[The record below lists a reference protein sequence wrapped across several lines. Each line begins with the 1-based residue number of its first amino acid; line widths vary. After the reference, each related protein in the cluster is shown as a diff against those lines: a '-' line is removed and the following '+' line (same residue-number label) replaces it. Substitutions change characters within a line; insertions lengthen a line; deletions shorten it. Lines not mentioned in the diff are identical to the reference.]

1 MKTILTDNIKR
12 YENEYLISIRNEI
25 DEELKRRKEIKA
37 KELQKMLDDFIDEL
51 KKDGFVARFGALTIR
66 SGAISIEGV
75 KESE

>member
-1 MKTILTDNIKR
+1 MKTILTDNIQR
-12 YENEYLISIRNEI
+12 YENEYLIAIKNEI
-25 DEELKRRKEIKA
+25 EEELQRRKEIKA

-66 SGAISIEGV
+66 CGAISIEGV